1 VRLLI
6 VWQAVINSRLG
17 RWWVPR

>member
-1 VRLLI
+1 LLI